1 MNLKS
6 ECRVDNKEVGIA
18 FSLSANA
25 NKTLTL
31 SAKRAERAKKREGK
45 LRLEDH
51 LKRFPN
57 WSL

>member
-1 MNLKS
+1 MNFKS
-6 ECRVDNKEVGIA
+6 KCMVENKEVGIA
-18 FSLSANA
+18 FNLSSKA

-51 LKRFPN
+51 PKRFPN